1 MLCQG
6 AEWSSSGCVCTGMCV
21 YLYLYFKKIHLREL
35 IPNKRPG
42 KAKGTE
48 QLHVIVA
55 APTASLTRIYR
66 VYFS

>member
-6 AEWSSSGCVCTGMCV
+6 AEWSSSGCVCTGTCV

-55 APTASLTRIYR
+55 APTPSLTRIYR